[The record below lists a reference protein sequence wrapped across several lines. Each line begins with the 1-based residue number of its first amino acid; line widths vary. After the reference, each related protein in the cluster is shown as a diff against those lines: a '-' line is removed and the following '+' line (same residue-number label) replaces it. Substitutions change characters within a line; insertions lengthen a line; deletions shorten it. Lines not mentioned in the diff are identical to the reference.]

1 MRNTFVTEDSWDHQN
16 LEEQDQKKCPS
27 SVMRCVTCTAR
38 LFRKTMYPWAAKNT
52 RQDSPSVLEMKK
64 ELGIFQ
70 SRGPTICFIILPKMK
85 HASLAP
91 TILTLKVRKQNCHLS
106 LKESKITLNLPVR
119 RFHQLMTTQ
128 LRLLSI
134 MMLCEATSP
143 WWELM
148 ISILGLTMDTP
159 SPVSHSL

>member
-1 MRNTFVTEDSWDHQN
+1 
-16 LEEQDQKKCPS
+16 
-27 SVMRCVTCTAR
+27 
-38 LFRKTMYPWAAKNT
+38 MYPWAAKNT

-134 MMLCEATSP
+134 MMLCEATS
-143 WWELM
+143 
-148 ISILGLTMDTP
+148 T
-159 SPVSHSL
+159 